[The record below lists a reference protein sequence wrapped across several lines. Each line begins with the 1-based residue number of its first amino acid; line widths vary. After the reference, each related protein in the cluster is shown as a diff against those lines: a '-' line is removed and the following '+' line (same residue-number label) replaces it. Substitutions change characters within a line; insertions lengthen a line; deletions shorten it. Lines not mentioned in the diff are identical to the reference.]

1 MNIRCRRGTGEG
13 RPSRNPGTQGVT
25 VMSLQG
31 FLFASYISDVDLN
44 KAATQKGQQTQIR
57 QVSRKA
63 CPLQQN
69 DGEGDSQ
76 DGARLGN
83 NNYFFPDKWRKKK
96 KVSAES
102 RLPPS
107 LGWNEMHQ
115 PPHWDTGEWPVGSLY
130 VIPTQL
136 NEDSLVGSLDFHYHP
151 AVNRPPLTRY
161 EYLEAMWVPTTPT
174 PATMNSPQ

>member
-1 MNIRCRRGTGEG
+1 MQKRDRRRQAKQKPWDPRSDSDE
-13 RPSRNPGTQGVT
+13 SPG
-25 VMSLQG
+25 
-31 FLFASYISDVDLN
+31 FPFCFIYFRWELN

-107 LGWNEMHQ
+107 LG
-115 PPHWDTGEWPVGSLY
+115 
-130 VIPTQL
+130 
-136 NEDSLVGSLDFHYHP
+136 
-151 AVNRPPLTRY
+151 
-161 EYLEAMWVPTTPT
+161 
-174 PATMNSPQ
+174 